1 MVMQRVRVITHEN
14 FSTLPIFLK
23 IFNVIKT
30 LRKEQ
35 VSRKCSY
42 LFPSILKR
50 ARLELPPVYRSALI
64 SFLKELPSV
73 DVVKTKKGYKVVV
86 YK

>member
-1 MVMQRVRVITHEN
+1 MERIEVITSEKFN
-14 FSTLPIFLK
+14 TFSLFSKITSAIETLK
-23 IFNVIKT
+23 
-30 LRKEQ
+30 KEQ

-42 LFPSILKR
+42 PFPSILKR

-64 SFLKELPSV
+64 SFLKELSSV
-73 DVVKTKKGYKVVV
+73 DVIKAKRGYKVVV